1 MRQEGQGP
9 VDPFSYAPQ
18 SQTCPDTPAVPG
30 RRGSEDN
37 VTMDTGVDWSALTK
51 NSGRREVSLPV
62 DLGQDLASEDLS
74 RTQESLVVLDSTRPY
89 EEGKP
94 EWTADWEIQPDKVTT
109 HHVRPTSA
117 SKDSGCLSPAH
128 STERQCSLS
137 PSPEKA
143 SEPQRDQR
151 DCSMV
156 HWGEKDSGLDDSAEQ
171 DSRVADSSDDLEG
184 FVKESKDRLHS
195 SECGT
200 QSGTA
205 VPTDSESMKQLHVE
219 KELLAEIK
227 RLKEK
232 MKVDSEEWSQF
243 LADLQVA
250 VSVADRM
257 KSEAEDELSA
267 LRTRLQ
273 ESEAELSALR
283 ISHQETEKEF
293 DTLKVSHQE
302 TVSELVKLKAAYQ
315 EMVAELRV
323 LRTGPPEQQSALC
336 QRVQDNHERSR
347 TDVVGAGELLKE
359 RRLVKLPLSSLPS
372 PTVNGDL
379 HRWKST
385 VSSTKLT
392 STEKEKASREWR
404 VDKPEE
410 ACGSPALAAGVKKQ
424 DDLTLKKQ
432 DALTLK
438 KQDDLTLTLHNP
450 VGMTAAASLKNK
462 IRQGEG
468 LSSLVKRHGGS
479 KRNSL
484 LRWCQNR
491 TEGYQNIDI
500 TNFSSSWTDGLAFCA
515 VYHTYLPNHI
525 PYSRLSPLNKH
536 PGGQMTELQPD
547 WQADELAEVGLT
559 ISWKQLLVKLA
570 SLCGVLLGVLVIPSV
585 CPPQRPGPSVS
596 SGRMGCTGSS
606 QQKEQNNQFG
616 GANGLPDN
624 TYPLRGP
631 LAPVVPSCGAP
642 ATVLPVVE
650 VREAE
655 TVPAV
660 LLPAVAEAEAAPAA
674 LLLAVVEAEAAPA
687 PLLLVVSEPADEK
700 IVIALHNYEPVN
712 EHDLQFNKGD
722 KLKILKEWFFKNL
735 SRKETER
742 LLLAP
747 GNKPGAFL
755 IRESET
761 TKGAFS
767 LSVRD
772 PSASHGD
779 VVKHYKIRSLD
790 KGGYYISPKISF
802 PSLKQLVQHYSKESD
817 GLCQRLTMPCKA
829 PVPLTPWGQ
838 DEWEIPRETL
848 KMVKKLGAGQFGE
861 VWMGYYKSNQKVAI
875 KSLKEGSM
883 PAEAFLEEANLMKQM
898 QHSKLVQ
905 LYAVV
910 TKDPILIVT
919 EFMVNGKTFLM

>member
-1 MRQEGQGP
+1 MGNLTARESSAVEDTDQQTEGQVPVAHVSCTPHKGRGPVDHVSYMRQEGQGP

-18 SQTCPDTPAVPG
+18 SQTCPDRAALSPPPHFTPAVPGKPG

-62 DLGQDLASEDLS
+62 DLGQDLASEDFS

-94 EWTADWEIQPDKVTT
+94 ERTADWEIQPDKVTT

-128 STERQCSLS
+128 STERQFSLS

-151 DCSMV
+151 DCSTV

-184 FVKESKDRLHS
+184 FVKETKDRLHS

-200 QSGTA
+200 QGGTA

-243 LADLQVA
+243 QADLQVA

-257 KSEAEDELSA
+257 KSEAEDELST

-273 ESEAELSALR
+273 ETEAELSALR

-323 LRTGPPEQQSALC
+323 LRTGPAEQQSALC
-336 QRVQDNHERSR
+336 RREQDKHDRSR
-347 TDVVGAGELLKE
+347 TDAVGAGELLKE

-410 ACGSPALAAGVKKQ
+410 ALAAGV
-424 DDLTLKKQ
+424 KKQ

-438 KQDDLTLTLHNP
+438 KQDDLTLKKQDDLTLKKQYDLTLTLHNP
-450 VGMTAAASLKNK
+450 VGMAAAASLKNK
-462 IRQGEG
+462 IRQREG

-484 LRWCQNR
+484 LCWCQNR
-491 TEGYQNIDI
+491 TESYQNTDI

-525 PYSRLSPLNKH
+525 PYSRLSPLNKRDNLNLAFTTGDGIGI
-536 PGGQMTELQPD
+536 PPSLTVEEMLRAGGPD
-547 WQADELAEVGLT
+547 WLR
-559 ISWKQLLVKLA
+559 
-570 SLCGVLLGVLVIPSV
+570 VL
-585 CPPQRPGPSVS
+585 
-596 SGRMGCTGSS
+596 
-606 QQKEQNNQFG
+606 E
-616 GANGLPDN
+616 
-624 TYPLRGP
+624 Y
-631 LAPVVPSCGAP
+631 
-642 ATVLPVVE
+642 VE
-650 VREAE
+650 CIYNHFE
-655 TVPAV
+655 
-660 LLPAVAEAEAAPAA
+660 
-674 LLLAVVEAEAAPA
+674 
-687 PLLLVVSEPADEK
+687 
-700 IVIALHNYEPVN
+700 
-712 EHDLQFNKGD
+712 
-722 KLKILKEWFFKNL
+722 
-735 SRKETER
+735 
-742 LLLAP
+742 
-747 GNKPGAFL
+747 
-755 IRESET
+755 
-761 TKGAFS
+761 
-767 LSVRD
+767 
-772 PSASHGD
+772 
-779 VVKHYKIRSLD
+779 
-790 KGGYYISPKISF
+790 
-802 PSLKQLVQHYSKESD
+802 
-817 GLCQRLTMPCKA
+817 M
-829 PVPLTPWGQ
+829 
-838 DEWEIPRETL
+838 
-848 KMVKKLGAGQFGE
+848 
-861 VWMGYYKSNQKVAI
+861 
-875 KSLKEGSM
+875 
-883 PAEAFLEEANLMKQM
+883 
-898 QHSKLVQ
+898 
-905 LYAVV
+905 
-910 TKDPILIVT
+910 
-919 EFMVNGKTFLM
+919 